1 MEEIRLRTNVL
12 NAFIEGNATAV
23 YKATNIES
31 TYLQFRKI
39 LELVAFGSLVANREA
54 FSVVYT
60 EFARFW
66 NARRLLEDIERVNPG
81 FYPEP
86 IIEKL
91 NPEPGVKTAWEK
103 KESGFLTREDF
114 VTLYKQCGAILHA
127 ENPYGLE
134 VDYGVYERNAPM
146 WRGKIIALLNCH
158 LIHLVNDKNIYLV
171 HMQEEQDGRV
181 HHYTFG
187 PVEAPKKAKEK

>member
-1 MEEIRLRTNVL
+1 MDRSLSAPNQYCSLMEEIRLRTNVL

-86 IIEKL
+86 
-91 NPEPGVKTAWEK
+91 
-103 KESGFLTREDF
+103 
-114 VTLYKQCGAILHA
+114 
-127 ENPYGLE
+127 
-134 VDYGVYERNAPM
+134 
-146 WRGKIIALLNCH
+146 
-158 LIHLVNDKNIYLV
+158 
-171 HMQEEQDGRV
+171 
-181 HHYTFG
+181 
-187 PVEAPKKAKEK
+187 